1 MINQLNTVT
10 VFAPATCANV
20 IVGFDVL
27 GFAVDGLGDEIT
39 LKKSKEPGLEIE
51 SITGIE
57 HIPFTVNKNTAT
69 VALNAM
75 LEFLKMEQGFKIH
88 IKKGIPL
95 SSGLGGSAA
104 SSVAALIALNRF
116 LIKPLPIE
124 QLVEFALLGEHTACG
139 SKHADNVIPCLYGG
153 MTLIESTDPLR
164 SINLPLL
171 PLHAVFIHP
180 HIQLE
185 TRDSRAVL
193 HESISLSLFTKQ
205 NARMAS
211 FISALYEENYE
222 RLELSL
228 VDELIEPMRAHLIPF
243 YYDVKSVAYQYGAL
257 ACSISGSGPTLF
269 AFAKT
274 EQIARKVADGMV
286 WKFKTNGI
294 QCDSVITSIAKTG
307 ARVVDEE

>member
-1 MINQLNTVT
+1 MINQLNTVK

-27 GFAVDGLGDEIT
+27 GFAVDGLGDELT
-39 LKKSKEPGLEIE
+39 LKKSHVPGLEIE

-57 HIPFTVNKNTAT
+57 HIPFAVNKNTAT

-75 LEFLKMEQGFKIH
+75 LEFLNIEQGFNIN

-124 QLVEFALLGEHTACG
+124 QLVEFALLGEQTACG

-164 SINLPLL
+164 AINLPLL
-171 PLHAVFIHP
+171 PLHVVFIHP

-193 HESISLSLFTKQ
+193 HDSISLSIFTKQ

-222 RLELSL
+222 RLELCL
-228 VDELIEPMRAHLIPF
+228 VDELIEPMRAHLIPY
-243 YYDVKSVAYQYGAL
+243 YYDVKSAAYQYGAL

-269 AFAKT
+269 AYART
-274 EQIARKVADGMV
+274 EQIAQKVAYGMV
-286 WKFKTNGI
+286 QKFKTKGI
-294 QCDSVITSIAKTG
+294 QCDSVITSMAKIG
-307 ARVVDEE
+307 ARVVDEQ